1 MCIRIYVYYNL
12 CVLERVEEGGKHQ
25 DSLLLS
31 GKMSK
36 HDEKMRRMMHFQGK
50 CSSMM
55 RNCAIVSLTEANV
68 EDDACSVKDPDYE
81 PDHCSDS
88 DSDSLIEENQ
98 DDLPDSFR
106 KVTS

>member
-1 MCIRIYVYYNL
+1 
-12 CVLERVEEGGKHQ
+12 
-25 DSLLLS
+25 
-31 GKMSK
+31 MSK

-98 DDLPDSFR
+98 DDLPDSFSFR
-106 KVTS
+106 MSYH